1 MKSDLDG
8 VAIRV
13 RGLIKKYGDVTA
25 LDGVSFDVGRGE
37 VFAFVGPNGAGK
49 TTTVEILE
57 CLREPTA
64 GEASVLGFSVKDRQ
78 GKKEIRRRV
87 GVLPQDFN
95 TFDLLTVREN
105 IEFFA
110 SMYGVKVN
118 PDELIEL
125 VKLEDKRNALYKHL
139 SGGLQKRL
147 GIAIS
152 LVNDPEVVF
161 LDEPTTGLDPRARR
175 DVWDIIEMLREEGK
189 TVFLT
194 THYME
199 EAERLADEA
208 AIINYGRVVA
218 KASPDELIKQH
229 GGSRTLVVRGGG
241 QEVYNLLYPTL
252 PEVAMGSNGDVLVTL
267 ENKRDL
273 TDVAL
278 ALSGEK
284 TEFEELIIKRPTMED
299 VFLNLTG
306 KKIVEGELL

>member
-1 MKSDLDG
+1 
-8 VAIRV
+8 
-13 RGLIKKYGDVTA
+13 
-25 LDGVSFDVGRGE
+25 
-37 VFAFVGPNGAGK
+37 
-49 TTTVEILE
+49 
-57 CLREPTA
+57 
-64 GEASVLGFSVKDRQ
+64 
-78 GKKEIRRRV
+78 
-87 GVLPQDFN
+87 
-95 TFDLLTVREN
+95 
-105 IEFFA
+105 IEYFA
-110 SMYGVKVN
+110 SMYGVKADA
-118 PDELIEL
+118 DELIRL

-208 AIINYGRVVA
+208 AIINYGRIIA

-241 QEVYNLLYPTL
+241 QAVYNLLFPTL

-267 ENKRDL
+267 ESKRDL
-273 TDVAL
+273 TDAAL

>member
-1 MKSDLDG
+1 M
-8 VAIRV
+8 
-13 RGLIKKYGDVTA
+13 IKKYGYVTA
-25 LDGVSFDVGRGE
+25 LDGVSFDVKRGE

-57 CLREPTA
+57 CLRDPTA
-64 GEASVLGFSVKDRQ
+64 GEASVLGFSVKDRR
-78 GKKEIRRRV
+78 GKSEIRRRV

-105 IEFFA
+105 IEYFA
-110 SMYGVKVN
+110 SMYGVKADA
-118 PDELIEL
+118 DELIEL

-267 ENKRDL
+267 ESKRDL

>member
-25 LDGVSFDVGRGE
+25 LDGVSFDVKRGE

-64 GEASVLGFSVKDRQ
+64 GEASVLGFSVKDRR
-78 GKKEIRRRV
+78 GKSEIRRRV

-105 IEFFA
+105 IEYFA
-110 SMYGVKVN
+110 SMYGVKADA
-118 PDELIEL
+118 DELIKL

-229 GGSRTLVVRGGG
+229 GGSKTLVVRGGG
-241 QEVYNLLYPTL
+241 QEAYNLLFPTL

-267 ENKRDL
+267 ESKRDL

>member
-25 LDGVSFDVGRGE
+25 LDGLSFDVNRGE

-64 GEASVLGFSVKDRQ
+64 GEALVLGFSVKDRR
-78 GKKEIRRRV
+78 GKSEIRRRV

-105 IEFFA
+105 IEYFA
-110 SMYGVKVN
+110 SMYGVKADA
-118 PDELIEL
+118 DELIKL

-189 TVFLT
+189 TIFLT

-208 AIINYGRVVA
+208 TIINYGRIIA

-229 GGSRTLVVRGGG
+229 GGSKTLVVRGGG
-241 QEVYNLLYPTL
+241 QEAYNLLYPTL

-267 ENKRDL
+267 ESKRDL
-273 TDVAL
+273 TDAAL